1 LKQSLI
7 KSRNLAT
14 QQSRNLAT
22 KQSRNLATQQSRNL
36 STQQSRNLA
45 TQQSRNLATQPC
57 NATITQQS
65 RNLATFNK
73 KHYFPYFKG
82 SMIGVI
88 IGVVLAVILLIVAV
102 GLLVFAKASGR
113 WCFADDYEDVNAK
126 QNPRSQMGRG
136 PMPPANQQA
145 QVYRFIPFFHS
156 LKSHNAE

>member
-1 LKQSLI
+1 LQRKITQPCNATITKPFNTTITQSCNTTI
-7 KSRNLAT
+7 
-14 QQSRNLAT
+14 
-22 KQSRNLATQQSRNL
+22 
-36 STQQSRNLA
+36 
-45 TQQSRNLATQPC
+45 TQPC

-73 KHYFPYFKG
+73 KHYFPFKG